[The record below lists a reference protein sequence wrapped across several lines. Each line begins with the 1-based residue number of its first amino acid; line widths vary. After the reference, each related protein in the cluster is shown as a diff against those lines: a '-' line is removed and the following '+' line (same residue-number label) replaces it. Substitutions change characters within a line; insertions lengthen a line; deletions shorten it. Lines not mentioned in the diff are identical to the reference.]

1 MPITLYE
8 RWLNIRDRI
17 NNRLIRFLLRHCWLD
32 NLTLRACINTV
43 PRAELEHLINERRV
57 RET

>member
-8 RWLNIRDRI
+8 RWLNIRDHI

-32 NLTLRACINTV
+32 SYTLRACINKV
-43 PRAELEHLINERRV
+43 PRAELEYWVKERRV

>member
-8 RWLNIRDRI
+8 RWLNIRDCI

-32 NLTLRACINTV
+32 NRTLRACIDNV
-43 PRAELEHLINERRV
+43 PRAELEYLVKERRV